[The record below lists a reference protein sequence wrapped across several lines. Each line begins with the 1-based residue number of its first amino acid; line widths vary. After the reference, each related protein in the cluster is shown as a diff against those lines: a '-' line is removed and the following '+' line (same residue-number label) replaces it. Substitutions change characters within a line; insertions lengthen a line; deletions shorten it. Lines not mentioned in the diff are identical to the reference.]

1 MTPEAVF
8 TALKESGLA
17 EVLDIDFMEEIMEL
31 CPELMAYTVL
41 VERQALANEP
51 PRQLDLFND

>member
-8 TALKESGLA
+8 NALKASGLA
-17 EVLDIDFMEEIMEL
+17 KVLDINFVEEVMEL